1 LSPNDIL
8 TEFNI
13 LNDNKIA
20 KAKIVFNDEIEEKI
34 YNLLLLEPLN
44 IDEIAL
50 KL

>member
-13 LNDNKIA
+13 LNDNKTT
-20 KAKIVFNDEIEEKI
+20 KTKIVFNDETEERI

-44 IDEIAL
+44 VDEIAL

>member
-13 LNDNKIA
+13 SNDNKTT
-20 KAKIVFNDEIEEKI
+20 KTKIIFNDEIEEKI
-34 YNLLLLEPLN
+34 YNLLLLEALN
-44 IDEIAL
+44 IDEIAS